1 MTNLSELT
9 QGSSDFHAL
18 QRELEQKSRMFD
30 YFIERDADCERARS
44 LYIEIKELRYRIRE
58 LSQQEGT
65 DRAN

>member
-1 MTNLSELT
+1 MTILSELT
-9 QGSSDFHAL
+9 TDPSGFHAL
-18 QRELEQKSRMFD
+18 QRELEQKSRLFD

-65 DRAN
+65 GRVK